1 MVYNELSDEEN
12 EIVIVDE
19 TEVNVDEKC
28 NWMKCLKI
36 IIYIIA
42 IILIIAGGITV
53 GTGYTNSGHI
63 LFGSVLMIIGFAIIM
78 LFCCCNRRIKK

>member
-36 IIYIIA
+36 II
-42 IILIIAGGITV
+42 
-53 GTGYTNSGHI
+53 
-63 LFGSVLMIIGFAIIM
+63 
-78 LFCCCNRRIKK
+78 